1 MNLSAGFYQ
10 YSKIYNIFATM
21 KSTFT
26 LSPGEFS
33 AEFVEFFTKFC
44 QDKYLKIS
52 IETLEDETEYLLATE
67 ANRNHI
73 LEEKGN
79 SYEKQFTPE
88 EFKDL
93 VKSLVSK

>member
-1 MNLSAGFYQ
+1 
-10 YSKIYNIFATM
+10 M
-21 KSTFT
+21 KFTF
-26 LSPGEFS
+26 SPGEFS
-33 AEFVEFFTKFC
+33 AEFVEFFTKFY

-73 LEEKGN
+73 LEEMDN

-93 VKSLVSK
+93 VRSLVSK